1 MIGKILNN
9 IQNPLGEDS
18 GLIEYDEGMVNLYN
32 YVITAHANEDQEQ
45 IVVSFFKP
53 DQWEMVLSTSQL
65 LGVDTEEIVRG
76 LEPDDVHQIILSST
90 DLDL

>member
-65 LGVDTEEIVRG
+65 LGIDTEEIVRG

>member
-32 YVITAHANEDQEQ
+32 YVITAHANEEQEQ

>member
-18 GLIEYDEGMVNLYN
+18 GLIEYDEDMVNLYN
-32 YVITAHANEDQEQ
+32 YVITAHANEEQEQ

>member
-1 MIGKILNN
+1 LIGKILNN

-32 YVITAHANEDQEQ
+32 YVITAHANEEQEQ

>member
-1 MIGKILNN
+1 LIGKILNN